1 MKANLESHNMAQV
14 IKEAVEA
21 TNELEFRHFH
31 PKYTEFRNRIYELPG
46 SAHSF
51 NLMRDMIGL
60 HLFTGHNAAMLD
72 STRINAGVLMG
83 LVALAAERY
92 DFPWWYVPTHFVEVA
107 KNVSPPEYWQVNE
120 VPFPAFYFLLPKG
133 ALTGDGGEDISF
145 IGINVGKTLG
155 LEKALIIT
163 AHDPQGTF
171 WRNVQRI
178 DADNIVKPKY
188 IFNANNDSGEEDSP
202 WVNDVLMPFAM
213 TLLGIMSARPEL
225 VGTSTRERTIKKSG
239 KEIWTPRI
247 LGAKYRTLTSKS
259 STGNEPAYHVRT
271 HWRRG
276 HLRSQHYGP
285 KNSLIRQVFIDPVL
299 INPA

>member
-1 MKANLESHNMAQV
+1 MKATPDNMTQAV
-14 IKEAVEA
+14 KEAVEV
-21 TNELEFRHFH
+21 TDEPDFRHLH
-31 PKYTEFRNRIYELPG
+31 PKYVEFRNRMYELPG

-60 HLFTGHNAAMLD
+60 HLYAGHTAAMLNTNRVN
-72 STRINAGVLMG
+72 SGVLMG

-92 DFPWWYVPTHFVEVA
+92 DFPWWYVPANFVEVA
-107 KNVSPPEYWQVNE
+107 KNVTPPTYWQVNE

-133 ALTGDGGEDISF
+133 ALTGDEGEDISF
-145 IGINVGKTLG
+145 IGVNVGKTLG
-155 LEKALIIT
+155 LDKALIIT

-178 DADNIVKPKY
+178 DENNIVKPKY
-188 IFNANNDSGEEDSP
+188 TFNPNNDSGETNSP
-202 WVNDVLMPFAM
+202 WVTDVLMPFTM

-239 KEIWTPRI
+239 KEVWTPRI
-247 LGAKYRTLTSKS
+247 LGAKYRTHTSRG
-259 STGNEPAYHVRT
+259 STGDEPSYHVRT
-271 HWRRG
+271 HWRKG

-299 INPA
+299 VNPA